1 VFTVIIHIFAG
12 AVALAER
19 TSYMNGE
26 YCQAISLCQHK
37 IDQLRAIGFGRLNYT
52 EMRDAEVV
60 DDSPSNS
67 PYSFVQVDDVDDYLP
82 NPTATVALE
91 TVSSKTIRVTVTITW
106 NTHSYEAKTSSVT
119 LQALIANVE

>member
-1 VFTVIIHIFAG
+1 
-12 AVALAER
+12 
-19 TSYMNGE
+19 MNGE